1 VQEGRTGKL
10 PDLALVLDS
19 LDRNTGEHVHAYV
32 DCVPEHDEHESKDW
46 NYVTTVLYNLHASGF
61 FHGYQRIYWW
71 SDTGPNHFRTSN
83 TIYMLRRFQQDTGI
97 EMIVSFFAPNHGH
110 SMCDGHIG
118 AISKKLNSGARDLF
132 GTLKKWDKQFVE
144 MKIEELSFTHVT
156 QHNIER
162 QDKLVKTLKGITKYL
177 VFTFDDSK
185 PNTVTCRTMWGDSE
199 PVEYQF
205 TAVNANQ
212 K

>member
-1 VQEGRTGKL
+1 
-10 PDLALVLDS
+10 
-19 LDRNTGEHVHAYV
+19 
-32 DCVPEHDEHESKDW
+32 
-46 NYVTTVLYNLHASGF
+46 
-61 FHGYQRIYWW
+61 
-71 SDTGPNHFRTSN
+71 
-83 TIYMLRRFQQDTGI
+83 
-97 EMIVSFFAPNHGH
+97 
-110 SMCDGHIG
+110 
-118 AISKKLNSGARDLF
+118 
-132 GTLKKWDKQFVE
+132 VE

-205 TAVNANQ
+205 IAVNANQ